1 METWLYVI
9 VICIVFVGIISF
21 FAIRNIAQKKRV
33 EKFKNDRNV
42 YGGDMNFEQL
52 VTDSYSGGAVKV
64 NDYEDADSY
73 ELYSLDEPAVDHHE
87 EKTNDYDDDDD
98 NAFLDAKFA
107 EYEKYLREN
116 MNFDDEDEE
125 DNFEHTDNGVNMPE
139 ADDGF
144 DDFDLDK
151 IVEDLDEE
159 NVKTSSRKR
168 KEIYAEYGFD
178 IDAMKG
184 KSAEE
189 IAEVVKRLPANV
201 QEMVLTDILSRK
213 NFDDEED

>member
-9 VICIVFVGIISF
+9 VICIVFIGIISF

-42 YGGDMNFEQL
+42 YGGDVDFTKL
-52 VTDSYSGGAVKV
+52 VTDSYSGEAIKV
-64 NDYEDADSY
+64 NDYESSNEY
-73 ELYSLDEPAVDHHE
+73 EYYSLDEPAEALHQAKSE
-87 EKTNDYDDDDD
+87 EVEEDEDD

-125 DNFEHTDNGVNMPE
+125 DNFEHDNVENMPIV
-139 ADDGF
+139 DDGF

-151 IVEDLDEE
+151 IVEDLDED
-159 NVKTSSRKR
+159 NFKMTPRKR
-168 KEIYAEYGFD
+168 KDIYAEYGFD
-178 IDAMKG
+178 IDSMKG
-184 KSAEE
+184 KSPEE
-189 IAEVVKRLPANV
+189 IAEIVKKLPANV